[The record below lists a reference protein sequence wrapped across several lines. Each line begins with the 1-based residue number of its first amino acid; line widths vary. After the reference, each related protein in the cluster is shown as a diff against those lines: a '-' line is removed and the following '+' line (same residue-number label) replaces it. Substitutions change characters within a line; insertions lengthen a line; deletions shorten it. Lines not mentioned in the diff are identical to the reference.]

1 MLASACVRGASLEQ
15 GGCYRVTEERLYQ
28 ALSSYA
34 PPVPDA
40 GGRPTAA
47 SLGHLSPSFL
57 PAPGRGVVGL
67 RRT

>member
-34 PPVPDA
+34 PRFPMQAAGLPRPVWGTSLLA
-40 GGRPTAA
+40 FFQLRVAA
-47 SLGHLSPSFL
+47 
-57 PAPGRGVVGL
+57 
-67 RRT
+67 

>member
-34 PPVPDA
+34 PP
-40 GGRPTAA
+40 GSRCRRPAYRGQSGA
-47 SLGHLSPSFL
+47 HLS
-57 PAPGRGVVGL
+57 
-67 RRT
+67 